1 MGQPEVELIA
11 HLMRRAGFGATPDEL
26 DEYVAKGYDAVIEEL
41 LDPSEP
47 VALPDDL
54 IRRYNVALYEPR
66 NRGGGAAYW
75 LYRMIST
82 RCPLEEKLVLFWHGL
97 FATSATKLNQGRAP
111 RNQIDTFRRNAYGH
125 FNNMLVELSRDPAM
139 IIWLDNQD
147 NHKGSINENYGR
159 ELLELF
165 SMGIG
170 NYSEEDIK
178 NCARAFTGWTVA
190 NAPYMS
196 MKAAKNSIW
205 PYNSN
210 GWHFQYREDDH
221 DDGVKTFLGQEGRFN
236 GEDIVDII
244 AAQEATARF
253 VCTRLFLFFV
263 ADKVDEEGEAVIG
276 EMMQTYFE
284 SNHEIRAVL
293 RTMFHSGY
301 FKSDQARYT
310 RVKGPVELLVGAVR
324 LAGTYRPPAQGIEEL
339 VNQTLYMGQGLCEPP
354 SVEGWHEGIEWIDS
368 GVLVER
374 VNFVSRQ
381 LGDPKNPGVRT
392 LITRLANSNNGVYS
406 PEELVDRCLELL
418 GPMRVSDRTRTALI
432 KVASRQGELNLAGHQ
447 PGDEIEERVANMF
460 RLATSTREYQFS

>member
-1 MGQPEVELIA
+1 MGRPEVELIA
-11 HLMRRAGFGATPDEL
+11 HLVRRAGFGATPDEL
-26 DEYVAKGYDAVIEEL
+26 DEYVARGYDAVVEEL
-41 LDPSEP
+41 LYPSEP
-47 VALPDDL
+47 VTLPDDL

-75 LYRMIST
+75 LYRMICT

-111 RNQIDTFRRNAYGH
+111 RNQIDTFRRNAFGH
-125 FNNMLVELSRDPAM
+125 FNNMLVDLSRDPAM

-147 NHKGSINENYGR
+147 NHRGSINENYGR

-210 GWHFQYREDDH
+210 GWHFEYREDDH
-221 DDGVKTFLGQEGRFN
+221 DDGVKTFLGQEGCFN

-244 AAQEATARF
+244 VAQEPTARF
-253 VCTRLFLFFV
+253 VCTRLFRFFV
-263 ADKVDEEGEAVIG
+263 ADNVDEGGEQVISA
-276 EMMQTYFE
+276 MMQTYFE
-284 SNHEIRAVL
+284 SDYEIRAVL
-293 RTMFHSGY
+293 RTMFQSDY
-301 FKSDQARYT
+301 FKSEQARYT

-374 VNFVSRQ
+374 VNFVSKQ
-381 LGDPKNPGVRT
+381 LGNPKNPGVRD
-392 LITRLANSNNGVYS
+392 LITRLADSNNGVYS
-406 PEELVDRCLELL
+406 PEDLVDRCLELL
-418 GPMRVSDRTRTALI
+418 GPMQVSDRTRTALI
-432 KVASRQGELNLAGHQ
+432 KAASRQGELNLADHQ
-447 PGDEIEERVANMF
+447 AGDENEERVANMF

>member
-1 MGQPEVELIA
+1 
-11 HLMRRAGFGATPDEL
+11 
-26 DEYVAKGYDAVIEEL
+26 
-41 LDPSEP
+41 
-47 VALPDDL
+47 
-54 IRRYNVALYEPR
+54 
-66 NRGGGAAYW
+66 
-75 LYRMIST
+75 MICT

-111 RNQIDTFRRNAYGH
+111 RNQIDTFRRNAFGH
-125 FNNMLVELSRDPAM
+125 FNNMLVDLSRDPAM

-147 NHKGSINENYGR
+147 NHRGSINENYGR

-210 GWHFQYREDDH
+210 GWHFEYREDDH
-221 DDGVKTFLGQEGRFN
+221 DDGVKTFLGQEGCFN

-244 AAQEATARF
+244 VAQEPTARF
-253 VCTRLFLFFV
+253 VCTRLFRFFV
-263 ADKVDEEGEAVIG
+263 ADNVDEGGEQVISA
-276 EMMQTYFE
+276 MMQTYFE
-284 SNHEIRAVL
+284 SDYEIRAVL
-293 RTMFHSGY
+293 RTMFQSDY
-301 FKSDQARYT
+301 FKSEQARYT

-374 VNFVSRQ
+374 VNFVSKQ
-381 LGDPKNPGVRT
+381 LGNPKNPGVRD
-392 LITRLANSNNGVYS
+392 LITRLADSNNGVYS
-406 PEELVDRCLELL
+406 PEDLVDRCLELL
-418 GPMRVSDRTRTALI
+418 GPMQVSDRTRTALI
-432 KVASRQGELNLAGHQ
+432 KAASRQGELNLADHQ
-447 PGDEIEERVANMF
+447 AGDENEERVANMF

>member
-1 MGQPEVELIA
+1 
-11 HLMRRAGFGATPDEL
+11 
-26 DEYVAKGYDAVIEEL
+26 
-41 LDPSEP
+41 
-47 VALPDDL
+47 
-54 IRRYNVALYEPR
+54 
-66 NRGGGAAYW
+66 
-75 LYRMIST
+75 
-82 RCPLEEKLVLFWHGL
+82 
-97 FATSATKLNQGRAP
+97 
-111 RNQIDTFRRNAYGH
+111 
-125 FNNMLVELSRDPAM
+125 MLVDLSRDPAM

-147 NHKGSINENYGR
+147 NHRGSINENYGR

-210 GWHFQYREDDH
+210 GWHFEYREDDH
-221 DDGVKTFLGQEGRFN
+221 DDGVKTFLGQEGCFN

-244 AAQEATARF
+244 VAQEPTARF
-253 VCTRLFLFFV
+253 VCTRLFRFFV
-263 ADKVDEEGEAVIG
+263 ADNVDEGGEQVISA
-276 EMMQTYFE
+276 MMQTYFE
-284 SNHEIRAVL
+284 SDYEIRAVL
-293 RTMFHSGY
+293 RTMFQSDY
-301 FKSDQARYT
+301 FKSEQARYT

-374 VNFVSRQ
+374 VNFVSKQ
-381 LGDPKNPGVRT
+381 LGNPKNPGVRD
-392 LITRLANSNNGVYS
+392 LITRLADSNNGVYS
-406 PEELVDRCLELL
+406 PEDLVDRCLELL
-418 GPMRVSDRTRTALI
+418 GPMQVSDRTRTALI
-432 KVASRQGELNLAGHQ
+432 KAASRQGELNLADHQ
-447 PGDEIEERVANMF
+447 AGDENEERVANMF

>member
-1 MGQPEVELIA
+1 V
-11 HLMRRAGFGATPDEL
+11 T
-26 DEYVAKGYDAVIEEL
+26 
-41 LDPSEP
+41 
-47 VALPDDL
+47 LPDDL

-75 LYRMIST
+75 LYRMICT

-111 RNQIDTFRRNAYGH
+111 RNQIDTFRRNAFGH
-125 FNNMLVELSRDPAM
+125 FNNMLVDLSRDPAM

-147 NHKGSINENYGR
+147 NHRGSINENYGR

-210 GWHFQYREDDH
+210 GWHFEYREDDH
-221 DDGVKTFLGQEGRFN
+221 DDGVKTFLGQEGCFN

-244 AAQEATARF
+244 VAQEPTARF
-253 VCTRLFLFFV
+253 VCTRLFRFFV
-263 ADKVDEEGEAVIG
+263 ADNVDEGGEQVISA
-276 EMMQTYFE
+276 MMQTYFE
-284 SNHEIRAVL
+284 SDYEIRAVL
-293 RTMFHSGY
+293 RTMFQSDY
-301 FKSDQARYT
+301 FKSEQARYT

-374 VNFVSRQ
+374 VNFVSKQ
-381 LGDPKNPGVRT
+381 LGNPKNPGVRD
-392 LITRLANSNNGVYS
+392 LITRLADSNNGVYS
-406 PEELVDRCLELL
+406 PEDLVDRCLELL
-418 GPMRVSDRTRTALI
+418 GPMQVSDRTRTALI
-432 KVASRQGELNLAGHQ
+432 KAASRQGELNLADHQ
-447 PGDEIEERVANMF
+447 AGDENEERVANMF

>member
-1 MGQPEVELIA
+1 MSHKDVELIA
-11 HLMRRAGFGATPDEL
+11 HLLRRAGFGATPDEL
-26 DEYVAKGYDAVIEEL
+26 DEYVAKGYDSVVEEL
-41 LDPSEP
+41 LYPSEP
-47 VALPDDL
+47 LTLPDDL

-82 RCPLEEKLVLFWHGL
+82 RCPLEEKMVLFWHGL

-111 RNQIDTFRRNAYGH
+111 RNQIDTFRRNAFGD
-125 FNNMLVELSRDPAM
+125 FGSMLVELSKDPAM
-139 IIWLDNQD
+139 IVWLDNQD

-210 GWHFQYREDDH
+210 GWHFVYREDDH

-263 ADKVDEEGEAVIG
+263 ADSVDEAGERVIT

-293 RTMFHSGY
+293 RTMFHSEY
-301 FKSDQARYT
+301 FRSEQARYT

-368 GVLVER
+368 GALVER
-374 VNFVSRQ
+374 VNFVSKQ
-381 LGDPKNPGVRT
+381 LGDPKNPGVRA
-392 LITRLANSNNGVYS
+392 LITRLADSNNGRYT
-406 PEELVDRCLELL
+406 PEELVERCLELL
-418 GPMRVSDRTRTALI
+418 GPMQVSERTRTALL
-432 KVASRQGELNLAGHQ
+432 KVASLQGELDLAGHQ
-447 PGDEIEERVANMF
+447 PGDEIEDRVANMF
-460 RLATSTREYQFS
+460 RLATSTREYQFA

>member
-1 MGQPEVELIA
+1 V
-11 HLMRRAGFGATPDEL
+11 
-26 DEYVAKGYDAVIEEL
+26 EEL
-41 LDPSEP
+41 LYPSEP
-47 VALPDDL
+47 VTLPDDL

-75 LYRMIST
+75 LYRMICT

-111 RNQIDTFRRNAYGH
+111 RNQIDTFRRNAFGH
-125 FNNMLVELSRDPAM
+125 FNNMLVDLSRDPAM

-147 NHKGSINENYGR
+147 NHRGSINENYGR

-210 GWHFQYREDDH
+210 GWHFEYREDDH
-221 DDGVKTFLGQEGRFN
+221 DDGVKTFLGQEGCFN

-244 AAQEATARF
+244 VAQEPTARF
-253 VCTRLFLFFV
+253 VCTRLFRFFV
-263 ADKVDEEGEAVIG
+263 ADNVDEGGEQVISA
-276 EMMQTYFE
+276 MMQTYFE
-284 SNHEIRAVL
+284 SDYEIRAVL
-293 RTMFHSGY
+293 RTMFQSDY
-301 FKSDQARYT
+301 FKSEQARYT

-374 VNFVSRQ
+374 VNFVSKQ
-381 LGDPKNPGVRT
+381 LGNPKNPGVRD
-392 LITRLANSNNGVYS
+392 LITRLADSNNGVYS
-406 PEELVDRCLELL
+406 PEDLVDRCLELL
-418 GPMRVSDRTRTALI
+418 GPMQVSDRTRTALI
-432 KVASRQGELNLAGHQ
+432 KAASRQGELNLADHQ
-447 PGDEIEERVANMF
+447 AGDENEERVANMF

>member
-1 MGQPEVELIA
+1 MSDREIELMA

-26 DEYVAKGYDAVIEEL
+26 EEYVAKGYEAVVEEL
-41 LDPSEP
+41 LHPSDP
-47 VALPDDL
+47 VTLPDDL

-111 RNQIDTFRRNAYGH
+111 RNQIDTFRRYALGS
-125 FNNMLVELSRDPAM
+125 FNTMLVELSKDPAM

-178 NCARAFTGWTVA
+178 SCARAFTGWTVA
-190 NAPYMS
+190 NAPYMA

-210 GWHFQYREDDH
+210 GWHFQYREEDH
-221 DDGVKTFLGQEGRFN
+221 DDGVKTFLGQTGRFN
-236 GEDIVDII
+236 GEDIIDII
-244 AAQEATARF
+244 VGQEATARF

-263 ADKVDEEGEAVIG
+263 ADNVDEEGEQIIK
-276 EMMQTYFE
+276 EMMRTYF
-284 SNHEIRAVL
+284 SSGYEIRAVL
-293 RTMFHSGY
+293 RTLFHSDY
-301 FKSDQARYT
+301 FKSEKVRYAK
-310 RVKGPVELLVGAVR
+310 VKGPVELLVSAVR
-324 LAGTYRPPAQGIEEL
+324 VAGTYRPPAQGIEEL
-339 VNQTLYMGQGLCEPP
+339 VDQTLYMGQGLYEPP

-368 GVLVER
+368 GTLMER
-374 VNFVSRQ
+374 VNFVSKQ
-381 LGDPKNPGVRT
+381 LGNVQNPGVRAF
-392 LITRLANSNNGVYS
+392 IDQLAAQNNGVLS
-406 PEELVDRCLELL
+406 PEELVDRCLGLL
-418 GPMRVSDRTRTALI
+418 GPLRVSDKTRVALVR
-432 KVASRQGELNLAGHQ
+432 VAAQHGDLNLAGHQ
-447 PGDEIEERVANMF
+447 PGDEAEQQVGNMLRLVA
-460 RLATSTREYQFS
+460 STREYQFA